1 MLRVLLWTLEGLLLL
16 MGDLEE
22 DFEVV
27 VAACRCG
34 LVVLGVSGGGM
45 MLLGEME
52 KSCDKFDSGEFD
64 SCGVSA

>member
-1 MLRVLLWTLEGLLLL
+1 

-22 DFEVV
+22 DLEVV
-27 VAACRCG
+27 VAECRCG

-52 KSCDKFDSGEFD
+52 KSMYCEYKE
-64 SCGVSA
+64 

>member
-1 MLRVLLWTLEGLLLL
+1 